1 MNTIEIFTDHFLPNP
16 WQPREQI
23 DPEDVKKLA
32 LSIAKD
38 GLMQAPEGRWVFPD
52 GTPARGMGSAD
63 LTGSGL
69 RVQLAYGHSRL
80 EAFRWLEVVKSHSN
94 LFGDWRKMPVVIR
107 ELTDEEMARRGVS
120 ENLAR
125 KDLNAI
131 EEAHAMRRFRD
142 EFGKTSGEIGEIFGL
157 AESTVRNKI
166 RLLNLPEALQQDLRR
181 GLISEGT
188 GRALLPLYDLPEAA
202 RSAAED
208 GEGLR
213 PSVILEAARSGVA
226 PARVAEMVSALAGRL
241 VPAVG
246 QISVF
251 DLEASVSTETLEAVE
266 AADPRQDADPLQGA
280 EAAAATV
287 EDAPAWM
294 EEEEEPEL
302 EEEGESGEEAEE
314 VPNPRVVEPEPM
326 PVREAMRAVTPE
338 RVMEIAR
345 EVKAVQAQAAVPAVK
360 AAPAQP
366 QVPAPTPAA
375 EPEKP
380 VTWEG
385 STVLLSLTLWPEDS
399 HGGRMVSIGGRLNQG
414 SPRMAMASLADL
426 NLPWQLHEML
436 ESLKGGLK

>member
-80 EAFRWLEVVKSHSN
+80 EAFRWLETVKSHSN

-142 EFGKTSGEIGEIFGL
+142 EFKKTSGEIGEIFGL

-166 RLLNLPEALQQDLRR
+166 RLLNLPEAVQQDLRR

-202 RSAAED
+202 RLDAEEGD
-208 GEGLR
+208 GLR

-226 PARVAEMVSALAGRL
+226 RSRY
-241 VPAVG
+241 
-246 QISVF
+246 
-251 DLEASVSTETLEAVE
+251 
-266 AADPRQDADPLQGA
+266 
-280 EAAAATV
+280 
-287 EDAPAWM
+287 
-294 EEEEEPEL
+294 
-302 EEEGESGEEAEE
+302 
-314 VPNPRVVEPEPM
+314 
-326 PVREAMRAVTPE
+326 
-338 RVMEIAR
+338 
-345 EVKAVQAQAAVPAVK
+345 
-360 AAPAQP
+360 
-366 QVPAPTPAA
+366 
-375 EPEKP
+375 
-380 VTWEG
+380 
-385 STVLLSLTLWPEDS
+385 
-399 HGGRMVSIGGRLNQG
+399 IGGG
-414 SPRMAMASLADL
+414 D
-426 NLPWQLHEML
+426 E
-436 ESLKGGLK
+436 